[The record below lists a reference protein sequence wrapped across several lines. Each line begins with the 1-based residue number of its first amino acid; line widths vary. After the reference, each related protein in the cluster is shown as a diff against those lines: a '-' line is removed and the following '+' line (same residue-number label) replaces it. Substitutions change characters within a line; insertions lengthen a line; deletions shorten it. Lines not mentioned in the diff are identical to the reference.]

1 MATTFLNQTYKVN
14 LLIKEKVKMIS
25 KLTSDPKRALE
36 TILQY
41 LGIQTKHQHMIGI
54 SWFMKQMLR
63 VNNFPHDMQVLAR
76 KIVYGY
82 RWRKEETFNSKIKHQ
97 CKSKVK
103 LQYQTEFI
111 NYQFSLVEISQNVPF
126 KSNGSVLVF
135 ISPHDPFNCPSILS
149 SDIIR

>member
-97 CKSKVK
+97 CKSIVVTRQKMLEEEFKK
-103 LQYQTEFI
+103 LHKENLRSI
-111 NYQFSLVEISQNVPF
+111 C
-126 KSNGSVLVF
+126 VLDKMN
-135 ISPHDPFNCPSILS
+135 HELK
-149 SDIIR
+149 